1 MFHNAIC
8 PIQTLGR
15 QQGAAD
21 SPPVKTQPSD
31 DPHHPRRDLLRSG
44 MYGALRFGFET
55 LAEQEYACARTAYAA
70 NGGRPMPLTEGS
82 VISELF

>member
-1 MFHNAIC
+1 
-8 PIQTLGR
+8 
-15 QQGAAD
+15 
-21 SPPVKTQPSD
+21 
-31 DPHHPRRDLLRSG
+31 